1 VDADPRRTA
10 LDPYVANLIRR
21 KARQLVGHY
30 GFTKSDREDI
40 EQDLTV
46 DLLRRMPNYDASRSG
61 FRTFAT
67 RVVEHAVARMIEYR
81 TATVRD
87 CRLEVRSLQETIAVG
102 DGEQLPVED
111 LPHEDASL
119 VQRGHSSGSPAD
131 EQDLRIDLDRALGR
145 LTPEQRELCLQL
157 MTSTISEIASAK
169 GMSRARL
176 YEIRREI
183 QAVFEQAG
191 LREYL

>member
-1 VDADPRRTA
+1 MDADPRRIE

-30 GFTKSDREDI
+30 GFRTTDREDI
-40 EQDLTV
+40 EEDLTV

-67 RVVEHAVARMIEYR
+67 RVVEHAVARMAEYR
-81 TATVRD
+81 TAAVRD
-87 CRLEVRSLQETIAVG
+87 CRLEVRSLQETIAAG

-119 VQRGHSSGSPAD
+119 VQRGHGSGSSPE

-145 LTPEQRELCLQL
+145 LTMEQRELCLQL

>member
-1 VDADPRRTA
+1 MGADSSRTG

-30 GFTKSDREDI
+30 GFAPSDREDI
-40 EQDLTV
+40 EQDLTA
-46 DLLRRMPNYDASRSG
+46 DLLRRMRNFDASRSG

-67 RVVEHAVARMIEYR
+67 RVVEHAVARIVEYR
-81 TATVRD
+81 TAAVRD

-119 VQRGHSSGSPAD
+119 VQRGHPSGATPD
-131 EQDLRIDLDRALGR
+131 EQDLRIDLDRALAR

-169 GMSRARL
+169 GVSRARL

-183 QAVFEQAG
+183 QAVFEQVG

>member
-1 VDADPRRTA
+1 MGADSSRTA
-10 LDPYVANLIRR
+10 LDPYVANLIRT

-61 FRTFAT
+61 FCTFAT
-67 RVVEHAVARMIEYR
+67 RVVEHAVARMVEYR
-81 TATVRD
+81 TAAVRD
-87 CRLEVRSLQETIAVG
+87 CRLKVRSLQETIAVG

-119 VQRGHSSGSPAD
+119 VQRGHPSGLPSD

-145 LTPEQRELCLQL
+145 LTPEQREFCLQL
-157 MTSTISEIASAK
+157 MTSTISEIASAN
-169 GMSRARL
+169 GVSRSRL

-183 QAVFEQAG
+183 QAVFEQVG